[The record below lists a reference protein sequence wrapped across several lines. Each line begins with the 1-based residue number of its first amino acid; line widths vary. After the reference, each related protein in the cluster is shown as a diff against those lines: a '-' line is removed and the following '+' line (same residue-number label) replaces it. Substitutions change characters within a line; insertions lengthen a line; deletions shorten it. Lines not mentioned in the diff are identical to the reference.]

1 MHALGMSRHQA
12 SFNGE
17 PCVTEYL
24 SPGLQ
29 QDFISTDL
37 KEARWHIATPSL
49 LSSLRLISARYEP
62 RLESLEACVSI
73 AGIRNSFS
81 QGG

>member
-1 MHALGMSRHQA
+1 MKFAVFRDTGFTACEISLEAGMHALGMSRHQA

-49 LSSLRLISARYEP
+49 LSSL
-62 RLESLEACVSI
+62 
-73 AGIRNSFS
+73 
-81 QGG
+81 